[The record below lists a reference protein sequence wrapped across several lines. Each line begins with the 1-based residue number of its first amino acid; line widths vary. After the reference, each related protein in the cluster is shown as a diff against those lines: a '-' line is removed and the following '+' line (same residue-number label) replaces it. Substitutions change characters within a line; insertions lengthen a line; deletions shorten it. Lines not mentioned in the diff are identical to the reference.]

1 MAARLADQLLET
13 AAFYL
18 EWGNLGNSEFESASR
33 ILLYVADL
41 CKDYGDIELSN
52 SMLASLKQLL
62 ELVSGPDYDL
72 EKGED
77 TLEVK

>member
-1 MAARLADQLLET
+1 MDNVL
-13 AAFYL
+13 
-18 EWGNLGNSEFESASR
+18 S
-33 ILLYVADL
+33 IKDL

-72 EKGED
+72 ETGED